1 MTEIEQDGRTYVL
14 KSEMENIIKER
25 IGKVASRATSAEQA
39 LEEAQKRLEKAEK
52 AMSSVDIL
60 NQQLAEMQTR
70 LQHSEQRFDRYQ
82 SISKHGLTD
91 PDLIEAIEWSFERAQ
106 KGRGDGDRQTLSEWL
121 DQQVTNPENAPITI
135 RPHLQALKMI
145 AEADT
150 PPQQKEAP
158 QEASTLSQ
166 MQSLGEYT
174 QQQQQTP
181 PPRANVGAIPA
192 PDSPGF
198 LDRALKDP
206 DFYAANRDKVRA
218 AWQNRNRRQ
227 S

>member
-1 MTEIEQDGRTYVL
+1 
-14 KSEMENIIKER
+14 
-25 IGKVASRATSAEQA
+25 
-39 LEEAQKRLEKAEK
+39 
-52 AMSSVDIL
+52 
-60 NQQLAEMQTR
+60 
-70 LQHSEQRFDRYQ
+70 
-82 SISKHGLTD
+82 
-91 PDLIEAIEWSFERAQ
+91 
-106 KGRGDGDRQTLSEWL
+106 
-121 DQQVTNPENAPITI
+121 
-135 RPHLQALKMI
+135 MI

-150 PPQQKEAP
+150 PSQQKEAP

-174 QQQQQTP
+174 QQQQTP

-198 LDRALKDP
+198 LERALKDP
-206 DFYAANRDKVRA
+206 EFYAANRDKVRA

>member
-1 MTEIEQDGRTYVL
+1 MTEIENEGRVYVL

-25 IGKVASRATSAEQA
+25 IGKVASRATTAEKA
-39 LEEAQKRLEKAEK
+39 LQEAQSRLEKAEK

-60 NQQLAEMQTR
+60 NQQLADMQTK
-70 LQHSEQRFDRYQ
+70 LQSSEQRFSRYQ

-91 PDLIEAIEWSFERAQ
+91 PDLVEAIEWSFERSQ
-106 KGRGDGDRQTLSEWL
+106 KGKPDKERQTLSEWL
-121 DQQVTNPENAPITI
+121 DQQVESPESAPITI

-145 AEADT
+145 GEDNEQVQEMPETNENAGYQDYQETYEQPTAA
-150 PPQQKEAP
+150 AP
-158 QEASTLSQ
+158 RT
-166 MQSLGEYT
+166 
-174 QQQQQTP
+174 
-181 PPRANVGAIPA
+181 NVGAVPA

-206 DFYAANRDKVRA
+206 EFYAANRDKVMQ
-218 AWQNRNRRQ
+218 AWKNRNRRQ

>member
-1 MTEIEQDGRTYVL
+1 MTEIENDGRVYVL

-25 IGKVASRATSAEQA
+25 VSKVAQRATLAEQA
-39 LEEAQKRLEKAEK
+39 LEEAETRLSKAEK

-60 NQQLAEMQTR
+60 NQQLQDMQNKLATAE
-70 LQHSEQRFDRYQ
+70 SRFDRYQ

-91 PDLIEAIEWSFERAQ
+91 PDLVEAIEWSYERAQ
-106 KGRGDGDRQTLSEWL
+106 KGVTDKERLTLSEWL
-121 DQQVTNPENAPITI
+121 DNQVQNPEKAPITI
-135 RPHLQALKMI
+135 RPHLQALKML
-145 AEADT
+145 ADET
-150 PPQQKEAP
+150 TAP
-158 QEASTLSQ
+158 
-166 MQSLGEYT
+166 
-174 QQQQQTP
+174 QQQQQPEQTGYENTERSQLESLGMAEA
-181 PPRANVGAIPA
+181 PRANVGAIPA

-206 DFYAANRDKVRA
+206 EFYAANRDKVRA

>member
-1 MTEIEQDGRTYVL
+1 MTEIENEGRTYVL

-25 IGKVASRATSAEQA
+25 IGKVATRATTAEKA
-39 LEEAQKRLEKAEK
+39 LEEAQSRLAKAEK

-70 LQHSEQRFDRYQ
+70 LQSSEQRFERYQ

-91 PDLIEAIEWSFERAQ
+91 PDLVEAIEWSFERAQ
-106 KGRGDGDRQTLSEWL
+106 KNKSDKERQTLSDWL
-121 DQQVTNPENAPITI
+121 DQQVENPESAPITI

-145 AEADT
+145 GEDNADGGDL
-150 PPQQKEAP
+150 PEV
-158 QEASTLSQ
+158 STSAQLQ
-166 MQSLGEYT
+166 ALGESLE
-174 QQQQQTP
+174 
-181 PPRANVGAIPA
+181 PREQASAPRTNVGAIPA

-206 DFYAANRDKVRA
+206 EFYAANRDKVMQ
-218 AWQNRNRRQ
+218 AWKNRNRRQ

>member
-1 MTEIEQDGRTYVL
+1 MTEIENEGRTYVL
-14 KSEMENIIKER
+14 KSEMESIIKER
-25 IGKVASRATSAEQA
+25 IGKVASRATTAEKA
-39 LEEAQKRLEKAEK
+39 LEEAQSRLSKAEK

-70 LQHSEQRFDRYQ
+70 LKSSEQRFERYQ

-91 PDLIEAIEWSFERAQ
+91 PDLVEAIEWSFERAQ
-106 KGRGDGDRQTLSEWL
+106 KGKSDKERQTLSDWL
-121 DQQVTNPENAPITI
+121 DQQVENPESAPITI

-145 AEADT
+145 GEDNAETGQDL
-150 PPQQKEAP
+150 P
-158 QEASTLSQ
+158 EASTASQ
-166 MQSLGEYT
+166 LQALGESFEP
-174 QQQQQTP
+174 QQAA
-181 PPRANVGAIPA
+181 PRTNVGAIPA

-206 DFYAANRDKVRA
+206 EFYAANRDKVMQ
-218 AWQNRNRRQ
+218 AWKNRNRRQ

>member
-1 MTEIEQDGRTYVL
+1 MTEIENEGRTYVL

-25 IGKVASRATSAEQA
+25 IGKVATRATTAEKA
-39 LEEAQKRLEKAEK
+39 LEEAQSRLAKAEK

-60 NQQLAEMQTR
+60 NQQLTEMQTR
-70 LQHSEQRFDRYQ
+70 LQSSEQRFERYQ

-91 PDLIEAIEWSFERAQ
+91 PDLVEAIEWSFERAQ
-106 KGRGDGDRQTLSEWL
+106 KGKNDKERQTLSDWL
-121 DQQVTNPENAPITI
+121 DQQVENPETAPITI

-145 AEADT
+145 GEDNAEPGDM
-150 PPQQKEAP
+150 
-158 QEASTLSQ
+158 QEASTASQ
-166 MQSLGEYT
+166 LQQLGESLEPRE
-174 QQQQQTP
+174 QAAA
-181 PPRANVGAIPA
+181 PRANVGAIPA

-206 DFYAANRDKVRA
+206 EFYAANRDKVMQ
-218 AWQNRNRRQ
+218 AWKNRNRRQ

>member
-39 LEEAQKRLEKAEK
+39 LEEAEKRLEKAEK

-106 KGRGDGDRQTLSEWL
+106 KGKTDGDRQTLSEWL

-158 QEASTLSQ
+158 GGIYALTNAVSRRVHSTTTADSSSSCKCRSNPCSRFSGLFGESTQRSRLLCSQ
-166 MQSLGEYT
+166 
-174 QQQQQTP
+174 
-181 PPRANVGAIPA
+181 
-192 PDSPGF
+192 
-198 LDRALKDP
+198 
-206 DFYAANRDKVRA
+206 
-218 AWQNRNRRQ
+218 
-227 S
+227 

>member
-1 MTEIEQDGRTYVL
+1 MTEIENEGRTYVL
-14 KSEMENIIKER
+14 KSEMESIIKER
-25 IGKVASRATSAEQA
+25 IGKVASRATTAEKA
-39 LEEAQKRLEKAEK
+39 LEEAQSRLSKAEK

-70 LQHSEQRFDRYQ
+70 LKSSEQRFERYQ

-91 PDLIEAIEWSFERAQ
+91 PDLVEAIEWSFERAQ
-106 KGRGDGDRQTLSEWL
+106 KGKSDKERQTLSDWL
-121 DQQVTNPENAPITI
+121 DQQVENPESAPITI

-145 AEADT
+145 GEDNADT
-150 PPQQKEAP
+150 AGDLP
-158 QEASTLSQ
+158 EASTASQ
-166 MQSLGEYT
+166 LQALGESLEP
-174 QQQQQTP
+174 QQAA
-181 PPRANVGAIPA
+181 PRTNVGAIPA

-206 DFYAANRDKVRA
+206 EFYAANRDKVMQ
-218 AWQNRNRRQ
+218 AWKNRNRRQ

>member
-1 MTEIEQDGRTYVL
+1 MTEIENEGRTYVL

-25 IGKVASRATSAEQA
+25 IGKVATRATTAEKA
-39 LEEAQKRLEKAEK
+39 LEEAQSRLSKAEK

-70 LQHSEQRFDRYQ
+70 LQSSEQRFERYQ

-91 PDLIEAIEWSFERAQ
+91 PDLVEAIEWSFERSQ
-106 KGRGDGDRQTLSEWL
+106 KGKSDKERQTLSDWL
-121 DQQVTNPENAPITI
+121 DQQVENPETAPITI

-145 AEADT
+145 GEDNAEAGDL
-150 PPQQKEAP
+150 P
-158 QEASTLSQ
+158 EASTASQ
-166 MQSLGEYT
+166 LQSLGESLE
-174 QQQQQTP
+174 
-181 PPRANVGAIPA
+181 PREQAAAPRTNVGAIPA

-206 DFYAANRDKVRA
+206 EFYAANRDKVMQ
-218 AWQNRNRRQ
+218 AWKNRNRRQ